1 MKRTIGLIIF
11 LLIVAGSYGQELDS
25 IQTNRPNFVIS
36 ANLYG
41 SASLL
46 SLNLEGL
53 IFIKP
58 KFALTAN
65 LGMGYNVEFN
75 LSDDT
80 ESVNYTI
87 IPHHLT
93 ALYGK
98 NKAFLE
104 YGIGLHCGYI

>member
-93 ALYGK
+93 TLYGK